1 MMISFCNL
9 SLPQW
14 SKIANNLIFNENFR
28 WQTCKLLFRFNWGV
42 FSSNNHDKAD
52 RQANQTRSD
61 QPALCA
67 TPGWAKRKRPIG
79 LQYPIN
85 ELCRYTHTHIWLK
98 IHIGIT
104 TPTRGISLSACA
116 TPDSTPNTTALGG
129 WWLGLKEEHN
139 EKEREREWVMG
150 SGVVR
155 DREGGRW

>member
-1 MMISFCNL
+1 MSWLDDGSMMISFCNL

-42 FSSNNHDKAD
+42 FSSNNPAKAD
-52 RQANQTRSD
+52 RQANQTRSG

-85 ELCRYTHTHIWLK
+85 ELCRYTHTHMTKDTYWNNYPYSGYISICMRNPRLHPKYHCFRWLM
-98 IHIGIT
+98 
-104 TPTRGISLSACA
+104 AWA
-116 TPDSTPNTTALGG
+116 
-129 WWLGLKEEHN
+129 
-139 EKEREREWVMG
+139 
-150 SGVVR
+150 
-155 DREGGRW
+155 